1 MAKKR
6 QSQNGSRGAKNT
18 PSDGMLDAMT
28 HIWLAGLGALS
39 RARQGAP
46 QIMQELAAEGSRVQA
61 VTRSTAEKSLNDLM
75 GGMKAT
81 IDSGVSQ
88 MRSGVGQMRGHAG
101 DVLDNL
107 ETMFQTRVHRALTQL
122 GVPSAEDVHSL
133 SERVE
138 KLDASINKFAKTRKT
153 SAKHRT
159 GPARKTRSSARAITH

>member
-6 QSQNGSRGAKNT
+6 QSRKGARGIKNA

-39 RARQGAP
+39 KARQGAP
-46 QIMQELAAEGSRVQA
+46 QIMQELAAEGSRIQA
-61 VTRSTAEKSLNDLM
+61 ITRSSAEKSLNDLM
-75 GGMKAT
+75 GGVKAT

-88 MRSGVGQMRGHAG
+88 MRSGVSQMRGQAE
-101 DVLDNL
+101 DALDNL

-122 GVPSAEDVHSL
+122 GVPSAEDVHNL

-138 KLDASINKFAKTRKT
+138 QLDASINKFAKARKPA
-153 SAKHRT
+153 AKHR
-159 GPARKTRSSARAITH
+159 GAPARKTRSSAHAITH